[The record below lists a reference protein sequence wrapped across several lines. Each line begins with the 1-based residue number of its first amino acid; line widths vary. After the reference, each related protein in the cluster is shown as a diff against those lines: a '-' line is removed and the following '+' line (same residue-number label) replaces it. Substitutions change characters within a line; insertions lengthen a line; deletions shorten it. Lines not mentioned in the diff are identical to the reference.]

1 MAREKVIHMHIANL
15 LARIRSGCFVLLM
28 PLVLALHGSANVA
41 AGSSGPL
48 TVTITPK
55 SADVQANGGSQNF
68 TATVQND
75 KQNGGV
81 TWSLAGTGCSGTA
94 CGSLSSA
101 FSGSG
106 VAITYAA
113 PASVPS
119 PATVTLA
126 ATSVSNKQKMAV
138 ATITVI
144 SGGAQG
150 ISVTISP
157 KRGALVVGQTLSV
170 TATSNDPVGVQWS
183 ASGGSFSSASS
194 MSGVAVAF
202 TAPASAGI
210 YTITATS
217 LTRVDISTTISIGVT
232 DLAGVYTYHNDL
244 TRDGVNGQEYSLTPA
259 LVNTS
264 SFGKLFSCK
273 ADGAIYAQPLW
284 VANVGIGGGTHNVII
299 AATMRDS
306 VYAFDADA
314 SPCVTYWQKTLIPP
328 EETYGN
334 DSDVNSQD
342 IHPDIGILGTPVID
356 SAAGTIYLVAKSK
369 TTGSGTYHQRL
380 HALRLADGSEQTGGP
395 VEVGGS
401 VSVPGNCEGGD
412 SVAFNALKENQRA
425 GLALVDGNVYVAWAS
440 HGDSDPYHGWILGY
454 STADLAPAGVF
465 NTSPNA
471 AENLGYCRA
480 GIWMA
485 GGAPAADSI
494 NNVVGLYVLTG
505 NGIWDGK
512 TAFGDSVLKLSTSGG
527 LSLAD
532 WFTPYNQLS
541 LDGND
546 TDVGSGGAAVL
557 VDNGGA
563 HPNLLIGG
571 GKEGVLYILDRTKL
585 GNNHPS
591 DNNQIVQTL
600 AVTGGTFS
608 TPAFWQNTLFH
619 FGSGSSGKAYALD
632 SSTSTFNASWS
643 SETSASFNFPGA
655 TPSVSSNGSS
665 NGIVWV
671 IDSSNYGTR
680 GHKRQAAG
688 PAVLYAFA
696 ANNLGTELWNSGTVA
711 LDAAGNAVKF
721 TVPTVANGKVYVGTR
736 GNDDTVRGGS
746 VLGTIDVYGLKSN

>member
-1 MAREKVIHMHIANL
+1 MLIPDLVARVL
-15 LARIRSGCFVLLM
+15 SGRFVLAM
-28 PLVLALHGSANVA
+28 TLVLLLQGSASVA
-41 AGSSGPL
+41 APGGPL
-48 TVTITPK
+48 SVTVTPP
-55 SADVQANGGSQNF
+55 SANVQANGGNQNF

-81 TWSLAGTGCSGTA
+81 TWSLAGTGCSGAT
-94 CGSLSSA
+94 CGVLSSA
-101 FSGSG
+101 ASGSG
-106 VAITYAA
+106 VAITYTA
-113 PASVPS
+113 PANVPS
-119 PATVTLA
+119 PATVTLT
-126 ATSVSNKQKMAV
+126 ATSVSSKSKTAT

-144 SGGAQG
+144 AGVQG

-157 KRGALVVGQTLSV
+157 KRGSLAVNQTLSV
-170 TATSNDPVGVQWS
+170 IATTNDPMGVEWS
-183 ASGGSFSSASS
+183 ASGGTLSSASS
-194 MSGVAVAF
+194 MSGAAVTF
-202 TAPASAGI
+202 TAPASAGV
-210 YTITATS
+210 YTVTATS
-217 LTRVDISTTISIGVT
+217 KTQADISTTITIGVT

-244 TRDGVNGQEYSLTPA
+244 SRDGVNTQEYALTPA

-264 SFGKLFSCK
+264 SFGKLFSCN

-284 VANVGIGGGTHNVII
+284 VANVVIGGGTHNVIV

-328 EETYGN
+328 GETYGN
-334 DSDVNSQD
+334 EADVNTQD
-342 IHPDIGILGTPVID
+342 IYPDIGILGTPVID
-356 SAAGTIYLVAKSK
+356 SAVGTIYLVTKTK
-369 TTGSGTYHQRL
+369 TTSGGTYHQRL
-380 HALRLADGSEQTGGP
+380 HALRLFDGSELTGSP
-395 VEVGGS
+395 VEIDS
-401 VSVPGNCEGGD
+401 SISVPGNCEGGQ
-412 SVAFNALKENQRA
+412 SVAFNTLTENQRP
-425 GLALVDGNVYVAWAS
+425 GLALVNGNVYVAWAS
-440 HGDSDPYHGWILGY
+440 HGDHDPYHGWILGY
-454 STADLAPAGVF
+454 STANLAPTGAF
-465 NTSPNA
+465 NTSPTA

-480 GIWMA
+480 GIWMS

-494 NNVVGLYVLTG
+494 NNTVSLYVITG
-505 NGIWDGK
+505 NGIWDGT
-512 TAFGDSVLKLSTSGG
+512 TAFGDSVLKLNASGG
-527 LSLAD
+527 LSVAD

-571 GKEGVLYILDRTKL
+571 GKQGVLYVLDRTKL
-585 GNNHPS
+585 GHNHPS

-619 FGSGSSGKAYALD
+619 FGSGTGGKAYALD
-632 SSTSTFNASWS
+632 SGTSTFNPSWS
-643 SETSASFNFPGA
+643 SQTSASFNFPGA
-655 TPSVSSNGSS
+655 TPSVSSSGSS

-680 GHKRQAAG
+680 GHKRPSAG

-711 LDAAGNAVKF
+711 GDFAGNAVKF
-721 TVPTVANGKVYVGTR
+721 TVPTVANGKVYIGTR
-736 GNDDTVRGGS
+736 GNDNTVGGGT
-746 VLGTIDVYGLKSN
+746 VFGTIDVYGLKSN